1 MFAYD
6 ILQSMKSICIRG
18 GTVLSMD
25 KDFHVYEPG
34 MIIIEDGLITYAGPE
49 KKVSFEGHTLVD
61 GSDHI
66 IIPGLINTH
75 THLGMSLFRTLG
87 DDKANRLRDFIFPLE
102 RKMVSAELVY
112 WASLHSLSEMI
123 LGGTTTCADMYY
135 FSSHSA
141 RAADTIGMRAIIGQ
155 SVTTQPAA
163 DAESIS
169 EAIGLVKDLESNY
182 KGHPLI
188 TAAIAPHAPYTLS
201 REDAR
206 KCAANAEQLNLP
218 ILSHLAEMPFE
229 QDYTIEHFGMRPV
242 DYYNSIGLLGDRA
255 VMAHCIH
262 VNESDISL
270 LKATN
275 TGIAHNPSANS
286 KSGKGT
292 APAYRMFKQ
301 DVRIGLGT
309 DGPMSVNSIDLVS
322 QLNITA
328 KMQKQLEGDP
338 VIMGAQDVL
347 YMATMGGARALHME
361 QQIGSLEA
369 GKFADITMI
378 STQSPRLYPVYNP
391 YSAVVYCAA
400 ASDVSTVFI
409 HGRCVLK
416 KGHLQTAD
424 TDEIREAAGEFT
436 EKIRSEFS

>member
-1 MFAYD
+1 MC
-6 ILQSMKSICIRG
+6 MKSICIQG

-25 KDFHVYEPG
+25 AQRRVYDPG
-34 MIIIEDGLITYAGPE
+34 MVIIEDEFITYAGPA
-49 KKVSFEGHTLVD
+49 KKQSFEGYSLID

-102 RKMVSAELVY
+102 RKMVSPGLVY
-112 WASLHSLSEMI
+112 WASVHSLSEMV

-135 FSSHSA
+135 FSSQSA
-141 RAADTIGMRAIIGQ
+141 RAADKIGMRAIIGQ

-163 DAESIS
+163 DAGSIR
-169 EAIGLVKDLESNY
+169 EAIERVEDLASYY
-182 KGHPLI
+182 KEHPLI

-206 KCAANAEQLNLP
+206 ECAAYAERLNLP

-229 QDYTIEHFGMRPV
+229 RDYTVEHFGMKPV
-242 DYYNSIGLLGDRA
+242 EYYQSVGLLGNGS

-262 VNESDISL
+262 VDESEISL
-270 LKATN
+270 LKASD

-292 APAYRMFKQ
+292 APAYLMFNQ
-301 DVRIGLGT
+301 DLRIGLGT
-309 DGPMSVNSIDLVS
+309 DGPMSVNSLDLVS

-328 KMQKQLEGDP
+328 KLQKLLHHDP

-347 YMATMGGARALHME
+347 FMATMGGARALHLE

-369 GKFADITMI
+369 GKYADITMI
-378 STQSPRLYPVYNP
+378 STQSPRLFPVFDP
-391 YSAVVYCAA
+391 YSAVVYSAA
-400 ASDVSTVFI
+400 ASDVSTVFV
-409 HGRCVLK
+409 HGRCLLD
-416 KGHLQTAD
+416 KGRLTRVD
-424 TDEIREAAGEFT
+424 TDEIRTAAAEYT
-436 EKIRSEFS
+436 RRIRLEFS

>member
-1 MFAYD
+1 
-6 ILQSMKSICIRG
+6 
-18 GTVLSMD
+18 MD
-25 KDFHVYEPG
+25 KEFHVYEPG
-34 MIIIEDGLITYAGPE
+34 MIIIENELITYVGPE
-49 KKVSFEGHTLVD
+49 KKGSFEGYSIVD

-102 RKMVSAELVY
+102 RKMVSPELVY

-135 FSSHSA
+135 FSSRSA

-163 DAESIS
+163 DAGSFL
-169 EAIGLVKDLESNY
+169 EAIELVKDLDSHY

-206 KCAANAEQLNLP
+206 ECAANAEQLKLP

-242 DYYNSIGLLGDRA
+242 EYYNSVELLGDRS

-270 LKATN
+270 LRASN

-301 DVRIGLGT
+301 DLRIGLGT
-309 DGPMSVNSIDLVS
+309 DGPMSVNTLDLVS

-347 YMATMGGARALHME
+347 FMATMGGARALHME

-369 GKFADITMI
+369 GKYADITMI
-378 STQSPRLYPVYNP
+378 STQTPRLFPVYDP
-391 YSAVVYCAA
+391 YSAVVYSAA

-409 HGRCVLK
+409 HGRCVLE

-424 TDEIREAAGEFT
+424 TDEIREASGEFT
-436 EKIRSEFS
+436 ERIRSEFS